1 MRTNRFFIPIL
12 ATLLGA
18 ATFSCQNMVRPDFD
32 FVSGDDPA
40 LNGPLQRLFAF
51 EDSPVDSVLGG
62 RGTATGISYVDGVRG
77 KAYQGSKTGQI
88 EYATA
93 GKLATMES
101 FTFAFWMK
109 LDERDGGAQ
118 SVFMLPRTDDFWGN
132 TFMMVDGAAK
142 GDSMLV
148 KFHFAGN
155 WVTFDGNGSK
165 ANGLNRWPDAYGKW
179 KHVAFTY
186 DAATSKFATYLDGS
200 KLPLAASVTD
210 RIKPKKDKDDPAVP
224 LGALQFKNPS
234 KFLFGAFQ
242 QQVGTNGEP
251 AEWMKHYQGALDQ
264 FRVYTNALT
273 ESEVKELYTSKK

>member
-1 MRTNRFFIPIL
+1 MFMKANRLFIPIL

-18 ATFSCQNMVRPDFD
+18 ATFSCQKMVRPDFD
-32 FVSGDDPA
+32 FISGDDPA

-51 EDSPVDSVLGG
+51 EDSPVDSVLGV
-62 RGTATGISYVDGVRG
+62 RGKATGISYVDGVKG

-109 LDERDGGAQ
+109 LDERDGGSQ

-132 TFMMVDGAAK
+132 TFMLVDGAAK

-165 ANGLNRWPDAYGKW
+165 DNGLNRWPDAYGKW

-186 DAATSKFATYLDGS
+186 DAATSKFATYLDG
-200 KLPLAASVTD
+200 KMLPLAASVTD
-210 RIKPKKDKDDPAVP
+210 RMKDGAP
-224 LGALQFKNPS
+224 LGALKFTNPS

-242 QQVGTNGEP
+242 QQVGINGEP
-251 AEWMKHYQGALDQ
+251 AKWMSHYQGGLDQ